1 MVKRRIRFDD
11 ETMTPQISL
20 RIRSAAPDDVA
31 AIAFIYGHHAL
42 HGTGTFEEEAPSI
55 DDMADRLAKVRAR
68 GWPWLVAE
76 KDGQVVGYAYTAQ
89 FRDRAAYR
97 FAGEDSVYIHPDH
110 MGAGIGRALLDALLP
125 ASAEA
130 GFQRMFAVIGDSA
143 NTGSIR
149 LHERTG
155 FDHCGKLDKAGFKFG
170 RYLDVVFMQREI
182 TSPAVEA

>member
-1 MVKRRIRFDD
+1 MTQHIALHIRPADPGD
-11 ETMTPQISL
+11 
-20 RIRSAAPDDVA
+20 AA

-55 DDMADRLAKVRAR
+55 AEMADRMARVRAR

-76 KDGQVVGYAYTAQ
+76 KDGRVVGYAYTGQ

-97 FAGEDSVYIHPDH
+97 FCGEDSVYIHPDH
-110 MGAGIGRALLDALLP
+110 MGAGLGKMLLDALLP
-125 ASAEA
+125 ASAAA
-130 GFQRMFAVIGDSA
+130 GFERIVAVIGDSA

-155 FDHCGKLDKAGFKFG
+155 FEHCGKLDKAGFKFG

-182 TSPAVEA
+182 

>member
-1 MVKRRIRFDD
+1 
-11 ETMTPQISL
+11 MTEQISL
-20 RIRSAAPDDVA
+20 RIRPATPNDATAV
-31 AIAFIYGHHAL
+31 AFIYGHHTL
-42 HGTGTFEEEAPSI
+42 HGTGTFEEEAPSVAE
-55 DDMADRLAKVRAR
+55 MADRMAKISAR

-76 KDGQVVGYAYTAQ
+76 KDGQIAGYAYTGQ

-97 FAGEDSVYIHPDH
+97 FCGEDSVYIHPDH
-110 MGAGIGRALLDALLP
+110 MGGGIGRALLDALLV

-130 GFQRMFAVIGDSA
+130 GFQRIIAVIGDSA

-149 LHERTG
+149 LHERAG

-182 TSPAVEA
+182 

>member
-1 MVKRRIRFDD
+1 M
-11 ETMTPQISL
+11 
-20 RIRSAAPDDVA
+20 
-31 AIAFIYGHHAL
+31 
-42 HGTGTFEEEAPSI
+42 
-55 DDMADRLAKVRAR
+55 
-68 GWPWLVAE
+68 AE
-76 KDGQVVGYAYTAQ
+76 KDGRVVGYAYTAQ

-130 GFQRMFAVIGDSA
+130 GFQRMFAVIGDST

>member
-1 MVKRRIRFDD
+1 MGKRRIRFDD
-11 ETMTPQISL
+11 DTMTRHISL

-55 DDMADRLAKVRAR
+55 EDMADRLAKVCAR

-97 FAGEDSVYIHPDH
+97 FAGEDSV
-110 MGAGIGRALLDALLP
+110 
-125 ASAEA
+125 
-130 GFQRMFAVIGDSA
+130 
-143 NTGSIR
+143 
-149 LHERTG
+149 
-155 FDHCGKLDKAGFKFG
+155 
-170 RYLDVVFMQREI
+170 
-182 TSPAVEA
+182 

>member
-1 MVKRRIRFDD
+1 MTEPNPLHIR
-11 ETMTPQISL
+11 TAT
-20 RIRSAAPDDVA
+20 PDDVA
-31 AIAFIYGHHAL
+31 AIAFIYGYHAL
-42 HGTGTFEEEAPSI
+42 HGTGTFEEEAPSNE
-55 DDMADRLAKVRAR
+55 DMADRLARVHAR

-76 KDGQVVGYAYTAQ
+76 KDGRVVGYAYAAQ

-97 FAGEDSVYIHPDH
+97 FAAEDSIYIHPDH
-110 MGAGIGRALLDALLP
+110 MGAGIGKALLDALLP

-143 NTGSIR
+143 NMGSIR

-155 FDHCGKLDKAGFKFG
+155 FDHCGKLDKAGFKFS

-182 TSPAVEA
+182 